1 LDGLSFI
8 NLVGNEDGFN
18 CGEVGDLSVAAKAE
32 VGEVVVSD
40 VGGDGLVG
48 EFAVGG
54 LGEGTVGGLVDD
66 LDLGD
71 VGVVG
76 S

>member
-1 LDGLSFI
+1 
-8 NLVGNEDGFN
+8 
-18 CGEVGDLSVAAKAE
+18 LSVATEAE
-32 VGEVVVSD
+32 VGKAVVAD
-40 VGGDGLVG
+40 VGGDGG
-48 EFAVGG
+48 ISEFAVGG

-76 S
+76 C